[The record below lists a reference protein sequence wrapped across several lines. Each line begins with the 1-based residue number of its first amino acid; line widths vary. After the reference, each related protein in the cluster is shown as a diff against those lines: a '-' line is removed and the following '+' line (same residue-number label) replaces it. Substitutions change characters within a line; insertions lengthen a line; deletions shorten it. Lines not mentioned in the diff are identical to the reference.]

1 MRRTTRFTAL
11 ILALVLAL
19 TLAGCGSDSF
29 ESAMVRALR
38 EMQDVESVHAD
49 MALDMAFGFDA
60 LGESSSMDISMDMD
74 MDTAGDLTS
83 GELTM
88 TLFGFPITAAYIAA
102 KDGDTYDLYISM
114 DGGETWQSQLDLS
127 EEQLM
132 NGANRYNLGTGVG
145 DMVSFYLEFASN
157 FGEAV
162 DETVDGV
169 ECSRYDGVFP
179 GAQLTEALALSG
191 GSSLAEIPEGTT
203 LPDAPISFWLAKADG
218 LPRRITLDMTEAM
231 GQYMTGVLSESGVSE
246 DLVSVTRIGIT
257 VDLSEY
263 NTAEPM
269 QVPAV

>member
-1 MRRTTRFTAL
+1 MRRLNKLLAL
-11 ILALVLAL
+11 ALALVLAF
-19 TLAGCGSDSF
+19 TLAACGDSF

-49 MALDMAFGFDA
+49 MALDMSFGVDV
-60 LGESSSMDISMDMD
+60 LGESTSMDIAMDMG

-88 TLFGFPITAAYIAA
+88 TMLGFPITAAYIAA

-132 NGANRYNLGTGVG
+132 NGANRYSLGTGVG

-162 DETVDGV
+162 DETLDGV
-169 ECSRYDGVFP
+169 DCVRYDGVFP
-179 GAQLTEALALSG
+179 GAQLTEALAMSG
-191 GSSLAEIPEGTT
+191 GSGFAEVPEGTT
-203 LPDAPISFWLAKADG
+203 LPDAPISFWLDKDSG
-218 LPRRITLDMTEAM
+218 LPKRISLDMTDAM
-231 GQYMTGVLSESGVSE
+231 GQYMTGLLADSGVSA
-246 DLVSVTRIGIT
+246 DAMSVENIGVT

-263 NTAEPM
+263 NSAQPLTP
-269 QVPAV
+269 PAV

>member
-49 MALDMAFGFDA
+49 MALDMSFGVDV
-60 LGESSSMDISMDMD
+60 LGESTSMDIAMDMG

-88 TLFGFPITAAYIAA
+88 TMLGFPITAAYIVA
-102 KDGDTYDLYISM
+102 KDGDAYDLYTSV

-132 NGANRYNLGTGVG
+132 NGENRYNLGTDAGA
-145 DMVSFYLEFASN
+145 MVSFYLEFASN

-162 DETVDGV
+162 DETLDGV
-169 ECSRYDGVFP
+169 DCVRYDGVFP
-179 GAQLTEALALSG
+179 GEQLTEALAMSG
-191 GSSLAEIPEGTT
+191 GSGFA
-203 LPDAPISFWLAKADG
+203 
-218 LPRRITLDMTEAM
+218 
-231 GQYMTGVLSESGVSE
+231 
-246 DLVSVTRIGIT
+246 
-257 VDLSEY
+257 
-263 NTAEPM
+263 
-269 QVPAV
+269 